1 MDRIITLQQL
11 VKTQAEQLSNIRQLL
26 DESVLWND
34 LLWHELEALHQEVQS
49 QQQRPSEP
57 PPSLAND
64 AQSDAGAGPSE
75 AGTIASEAPSK
86 NDSWLS
92 TEPDNA
98 HLHPF
103 CSRGSPWQILKAA
116 RKASFQRSPL
126 LIVGDEIVFTDPR
139 RASAMLIKPQS
150 CIVQDNVG
158 ILQKL
163 PYNKNKW
170 SKEPVRVHEMIC
182 RRAADW
188 MYLGTY
194 ETSLSKTLEPAEFEA
209 LSAKVKKEI
218 FALTCNNVKRLVRTQ
233 NLGGKY
239 ASGEFKALQMDC
251 RRVEFNEEFNACIFE
266 AAGLSNPLVISDDHA
281 AETGNELANDSV
293 DFVTASSATVPLRL
307 HSDSAGGAEA
317 PEPSRSTQ
325 SADEAHANSDSHV
338 ADDAITYHLKTKPSR
353 KDLKVAKKKR
363 IVYIKRE
370 EFVTDLQNLSHGFEV
385 IPLQRVGK
393 PKAGFPIRP
402 PPQSLPNRPQE
413 VITRRGQI
421 YRHLGTY
428 NPVSTRTLDVAEFE
442 SLPSE
447 VKERVY
453 RITGSIAQVAAH
465 AAAGYASGQLKAA
478 RVDFERVGLSQH
490 VRGLLERGAM
500 L

>member
-116 RKASFQRSPL
+116 RKVSFGPDFKCRRAFNKGAPSAAQASFQRSPL

-170 SKEPVRVHEMIC
+170 SKEP
-182 RRAADW
+182 APADHV
-188 MYLGTY
+188 LQ
-194 ETSLSKTLEPAEFEA
+194 
-209 LSAKVKKEI
+209 VKKEI